1 MREQPQ
7 WDEHAAFMDS
17 LVEDG
22 FVVLGGPLGD
32 GEKRFLLIVDAES
45 EEETEARLADDP
57 WTGAGFLRIAG
68 VEPWQISVYQQAVA
82 VPQRKQVGKGT
93 EQDVIHE
100 SESQQNFVHRGA
112 AA

>member
-68 VEPWQISVYQQAVA
+68 VEPWQILLGGEET
-82 VPQRKQVGKGT
+82 R
-93 EQDVIHE
+93 DVH
-100 SESQQNFVHRGA
+100 SGDPSQKA
-112 AA
+112 AEHPA